1 MDRAVCIGNAKEFR
15 FHSEL
20 EIYKGNYLTSPIS
33 YRLYVKVA
41 NEMACIFVYH
51 LNLSSSYL
59 GIPDLIRKMLQPNP
73 SDRPTIEDIYQTIQ
87 SAWE

>member
-20 EIYKGNYLTSPIS
+20 EIYEGNRLSIGIHENDVYFLWYLYFYII
-33 YRLYVKVA
+33 RIDL
-41 NEMACIFVYH
+41 
-51 LNLSSSYL
+51 LSGSYL